1 MKIEELTDSITLAE
15 LETSNGN
22 YDKAERIIDEIISKV
37 SVGGAEK
44 EIEKQKIHVR
54 ALLIVA
60 TTSYNLGNF
69 ERMLSIANQALD
81 RAERYSLHEIKPKI
95 WNIIGTAYVKIGT
108 YTEAFHY
115 WAKAL
120 ALYEERKEK
129 SGVAIVT
136 GNMGAVYMNLG
147 SYGKSL
153 DYYNKALAAH
163 EELGETSGIA
173 RVLGNIG
180 NVYNS
185 LGSFDKAL
193 EYMSK
198 ALFAH
203 EELGEKA
210 AAALVTG
217 NIGLVY
223 DSLGSYN
230 KALEYMTKALRA
242 HEELGEKAVVAG
254 VTANIGGV
262 YFSLGIYDKALE
274 YLEISLSTY
283 QELGEKSGIARV
295 MGNIGNVYQVLSFYD
310 MSLEYYTTAL
320 LTHEELGEK
329 AMIARITGNIGS
341 LFANN
346 EYKNYNADTAEYY
359 LRKAITLSTEIG
371 AKALLVDFYKAMAD
385 VFRQEKRWQ
394 ESDENFRTFYALEQE
409 VRSENAKNTAEIEH
423 QKRHEAERERSLA
436 VERAEANATKKL
448 LHNTLPPNI
457 ANRLLEGEKIADTHE
472 HVSVLF
478 VDIVG
483 FTKMST
489 QIPAS
494 ELIDLLDIVF
504 RRFDTI
510 CKKYGLEKIK
520 TIGDAYMAVCGAP
533 IAYENHAERAA
544 LAALEMLED
553 FSLERRFT
561 VPIDLGF
568 RIGLHAGSVVA
579 GIIGENKYSYD
590 LWGDAVNTA
599 SRMESHGEEDKIHVS
614 EEFLEKLI
622 VVRKE
627 LCTDNGERV
636 MAETDDGSSLSNNR
650 SPLAGKHSPLTGDN
664 VPFTIIPR
672 GEMEIKGKG
681 KMHTYFLTRSTN

>member
-1 MKIEELTDSITLAE
+1 MKIEELTNLATLAE
-15 LETSNGN
+15 LEKTNGN
-22 YDKAERIIDEIISKV
+22 YDKAERIIDEIISDL
-37 SVGGAEK
+37 SGDGAEK
-44 EIEKQKIHVR
+44 AMEKQRIHVR
-54 ALLIVA
+54 ALLILA

-81 RAERYSLHEIKPKI
+81 RAERYSLHELQPKI
-95 WNIIGTAYVKIGT
+95 WNIIGSAYVKIGT
-108 YTEAFHY
+108 YEEALNY
-115 WAKAL
+115 WVKAL
-120 ALYEERKEK
+120 TLFEELVDK

-147 SYGKSL
+147 SYSKSL

-163 EELGETSGIA
+163 EELGEKSGIA

-193 EYMSK
+193 EYMSN
-198 ALFAH
+198 ALFIH

-262 YFSLGIYDKALE
+262 YFSLGMYDKALE

-283 QELGEKSGIARV
+283 HELAEKSGVARV
-295 MGNIGNVYQVLSFYD
+295 TGNIGNVYQLLRLYEK
-310 MSLEYYTTAL
+310 SLEYYTTAL

-341 LFANN
+341 LFANK
-346 EYKNYNADTAEYY
+346 EYKSYNAETAEYY

-385 VFRQEKRWQ
+385 VFRQEMRWQ

-409 VRSENAKNTAEIEH
+409 VRSEDAKNTAEIEH
-423 QKRHEAERERSLA
+423 QKRHEAERERALS

-448 LHNTLPPNI
+448 LHNTLPPTI
-457 ANRLLEGEKIADTHE
+457 ANRLLEGENIADTHE
-472 HVSVLF
+472 NVSVLF

-489 QIPAS
+489 QISAG

-614 EEFLEKLI
+614 EEFLKKLL
-622 VVRKE
+622 VVQKE
-627 LCTDNGERV
+627 VVMDNGEWLIE
-636 MAETDDGSSLSNNR
+636 ETNDFSS
-650 SPLAGKHSPLTGDN
+650 SPIMHSSSPITHSPVRVNN
-664 VPFTIIPR
+664 VSITIIPR
-672 GEMEIKGKG
+672 GEIEIKGKG
-681 KMHTYFLTRSTN
+681 KMHTYFLTRGTN